1 MNFISLNNLKKKLC
15 LIIVCS
21 LWLTAVFPFFVK
33 AQTAVESTAIK
44 NSPAVA
50 INETVDKTGL
60 TEAFEVGQTFRVER
74 FRVAGGSEII
84 TIFANL
90 KNFDEASAENGKDV
104 PVVSVLRD
112 TLGDEISENDRLRY
126 VWMLSYTNPTLGQK
140 IASGVPFLYRKF
152 SNKNKIGDAPPPA
165 VMDLNPSDKN
175 MWDKIFWMV
184 FKNVVISQFDA
195 AVRTSTLQYKGN
207 QSNYRKAAM
216 MRALSVLT
224 LYESLEGEKILKD
237 TEIQDIQ
244 ARVMLSD
251 KFTGSFMQKENLGR
265 VYQKNLEKTRN
276 YRGHNWELLRQ
287 YSEEQGL
294 YFQPLEMSDGSAT
307 HALVWVDEADLA
319 ANKNKKFDSRFL
331 NIKNPWNDKKLTKW
345 KGYKE
350 VRWYDQ
356 DNREVA
362 AGTPNAKSKTLIPLA
377 LYGLD
382 YPKIPAILVDF
393 RNNDNPRFREVSKRV
408 LDDVTRNVL
417 SVSTLGNVP
426 YFVGRFFYDFITA
439 RRGIDLNQASRRSSY
454 SQLKLLLLLNE
465 SIDAEFKNDIDKRL
479 DKVAV
484 NPLENDS
491 DAEIKIARKQYENLI
506 AYAKRPDGL
515 PKKIENDRRE
525 EMVRLKHS
533 GRQRML
539 YAAAH
544 LFSLGIYTH
553 RENETPRLFA
563 EMDIRRQLDFHERF
577 LLETARESAR
587 PEVDS
592 DVEAVKKSLAFIAEY
607 GDAAQGKTAKAVSK
621 IFLKSEDS
629 EIRLLALSGL
639 NRMTNTT
646 AKKELLAIY
655 QNEKLETEWRNVSA
669 DYLELTPL
677 GDEHRIS
684 STKGNNQ

>member
-1 MNFISLNNLKKKLC
+1 MKFINLYNPKKKLC
-15 LIIVCS
+15 LVIVCS
-21 LWLTAVFPFFVK
+21 LWLTAIFPSFVK
-33 AQTAVESTAIK
+33 AQAAIESQAIK
-44 NSPAVA
+44 NSQIIGAKA
-50 INETVDKTGL
+50 AGDENGL
-60 TEAFEVGQTFRVER
+60 TEIFEVGQNFRVEK
-74 FRVAGGSEII
+74 FRVTGGSEII

-90 KNFDEASAENGKDV
+90 KKSGDSMAENGANV

-112 TLGDEISENDRLRY
+112 TLGDEIPENDRLRY
-126 VWMLSYTNPTLGQK
+126 VWMLSYTSPTFGQK

-152 SNKNKIGDAPPPA
+152 SNKDKIGNDPPPA

-175 MWDKIFWMV
+175 MWDKVFWMV
-184 FKNVVISQFDA
+184 FKNLVLSQFDA

-237 TEIQDIQ
+237 NEMQDIQ
-244 ARVMLSD
+244 ARVMLSG
-251 KFTGSFMQKENLGR
+251 KLTGSFLQTENLGR
-265 VYQKNLEKTRN
+265 VYQKNLEKTRD

-287 YSEEQGL
+287 YSEAQGL
-294 YFQPLEMSDGSAT
+294 YFDPLRMPDGSAT

-331 NIKNPWNDKKLTKW
+331 NIKNPWKDKKLAKW

-350 VRWYDQ
+350 VRWYDA

-362 AGTPNAKSKTLIPLA
+362 AGTPDAKSKTLIPLA

-382 YPKIPAILVDF
+382 YPKIPVILIDF
-393 RNNDNPRFREVSKRV
+393 RNDGNPRFREVSKRV

-417 SVSTLGNVP
+417 SISTFGNVP

-439 RRGIDLNQASRRSSY
+439 RRGIDLNQASRQSSY

-465 SIDAEFKNDIDKRL
+465 SIDAGFKNEIDKRL
-479 DKVAV
+479 NKAAV
-484 NPLENDS
+484 NPLENDT
-491 DAEIKIARKQYENLI
+491 DAEIKIARKQFENLI

-515 PKKIENDRRE
+515 AKKIENDRRE

-544 LFSLGIYTH
+544 LFSFGIYTH
-553 RENETPRLFA
+553 REKKTPELFA
-563 EMDIRRQLDFHERF
+563 EMDVRRQLDFHERF

-587 PEVDS
+587 PEIDG
-592 DVEAVKKSLAFIAEY
+592 DIEAIRRSLAFIAEY
-607 GDAAQGKTAKAVSK
+607 GDAARGKTAKAVSG

-639 NRMTNTT
+639 NRMTNAA

-655 QNEKLETEWRNVSA
+655 ENEKLETEWRNVSA
-669 DYLELTPL
+669 AYLQLAPV
-677 GDEHRIS
+677 GDERQIS
-684 STKGNNQ
+684 LTKGNNQ